1 MVKVLSNSS
10 IEQQLPSYLDSIYSV
25 ITSTDGQSGKWT
37 IGKEV
42 DI

>member
-1 MVKVLSNSS
+1 MVKVLSNSNNYPV
-10 IEQQLPSYLDSIYSV
+10 IVDSIYSV